1 MESPSRI
8 LPMMLVAL
16 LAGGCAPGPEPAAQA
31 PGPGDKLTYYCES
44 GAKVVVSYPDTDS
57 AIVEYEGHTYEMKIA
72 VSGSGS
78 RYVGDELEWWTKGSG
93 EKATAALFT
102 HLADGTS
109 GKMVESCKP
118 RPTDLRRYSWVAVPP
133 PRNADFAHG

>member
-1 MESPSRI
+1 MLPLVLIGLMLGACSPRSE
-8 LPMMLVAL
+8 PVA
-16 LAGGCAPGPEPAAQA
+16 AAPAPGDEV
-31 PGPGDKLTYYCES
+31 TYYCES
-44 GAKVVVSYPDTDS
+44 GARVVVSYPDTDS
-57 AIVEYEGHTYEMKIA
+57 AVVGYNGQTHRMKIA
-72 VSGSGS
+72 VSASGS

-93 EKATAALFT
+93 EKATGALFA